1 MQITKTPYSDDKDQD
16 LSDTKFVKQ
25 FFVRD
30 VCRKS
35 KAIGQ
40 TYSYVINAGNIYGWN
55 KTIYGAPSVIKN

>member
-40 TYSYVINAGNIYGWN
+40 TYSYVINAGNIYG
-55 KTIYGAPSVIKN
+55 